1 MLNKDAVLE
10 MLGRFSEDLSSLQ
23 KAIRNSDSNFLEKMF
38 SETREVRKQIEKF
51 GQAGTFDPREKNN

>member
-1 MLNKDAVLE
+1 